1 MNKWFVVQ
9 FPNNP
14 YVGQIYY
21 NPDTERTFE
30 FCEITRT
37 DTETG
42 MITESATWIDITD
55 KDLVP

>member
-1 MNKWFVVQ
+1 MQ

-42 MITESATWIDITD
+42 MVTESATWIDITD